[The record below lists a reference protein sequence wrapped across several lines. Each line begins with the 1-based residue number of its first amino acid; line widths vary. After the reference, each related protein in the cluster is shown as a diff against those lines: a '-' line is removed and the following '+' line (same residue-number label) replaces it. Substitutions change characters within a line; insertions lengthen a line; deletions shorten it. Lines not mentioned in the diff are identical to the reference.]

1 MTPNITLVEK
11 MKVNFQSVPKLASI
25 DWAVNLSNCLSFRVK
40 PDHLFYSLN
49 VVEMKEFH
57 CSYNYNNNNNDNGD
71 LYSALTKIS
80 TTRFTI
86 VMYK

>member
-25 DWAVNLSNCLSFRVK
+25 DWAVNLSNCLIFRVK

-57 CSYNYNNNNNDNGD
+57 CSYNYNNDNED
-71 LYSALTKIS
+71 LHIASTKIS